1 MISRIT
7 LIFHQMM
14 DIFFTKNV
22 HFLRL
27 TISLI
32 FVFANDSV
40 TKSSHIIPSYTHG
53 PTHTHTYT
61 PIHTHTQIYMCVCVL
76 LSSIVQ
82 VRWWDFTRLFLPDRP
97 WGVLRSPVIMLW
109 LFIDCLHLSHSKGTG
124 QLQWRAVKPFKKSM
138 PQKSI
143 NHLHSP
149 FSLFRVKGLI

>member
-7 LIFHQMM
+7 SIFHQMI
-14 DIFFTKNV
+14 DIFFTKNI

-61 PIHTHTQIYMCVCVL
+61 PIHTHTHIYIYMCVFYW
-76 LSSIVQ
+76 VQ
-82 VRWWDFTRLFLPDRP
+82 LFKFADEISHDCSYQIDLGEF
-97 WGVLRSPVIMLW
+97 WGVQLLCS
-109 LFIDCLHLSHSKGTG
+109 DCLLIVCICLIQKALVNCNEELWNHSKN
-124 QLQWRAVKPFKKSM
+124 QCHR
-138 PQKSI
+138 
-143 NHLHSP
+143 N
-149 FSLFRVKGLI
+149 R